1 MCFFVGG
8 NMREALLG
16 YILFLILFSL
26 IVKFIAY
33 MMELFH
39 GVYLMWEINKEV
51 REKLK
56 NRKK

>member
-1 MCFFVGG
+1 
-8 NMREALLG
+8 MREALLG

-26 IVKFIAY
+26 TVKFIAY

-56 NRKK
+56 NPKKWVIVS